1 MSRTRVL
8 PDVDAKSYVVAP
20 PHPSRRLSCS
30 QGGAYARGTALRG
43 GTDVEIVIFL
53 NCFRSFEDQKACHT
67 ETLSAIRTL
76 LQSWGGHP
84 GPGLTFEFSEPK
96 VSGVLQFRLA
106 SADQENWMDVSLLLA
121 FDVLGE
127 GPPAWSRVGGIII
140 RRKIGHCLLTFYP
153 LAV

>member
-1 MSRTRVL
+1 MAYPVHQEPLWRIVL
-8 PDVDAKSYVVAP
+8 ECAV
-20 PHPSRRLSCS
+20 LSCLSSS

-53 NCFRSFEDQKACHT
+53 NCFRSFEDQKTCHT
-67 ETLSAIRTL
+67 ETLSAMRTL

-96 VSGVLQFRLA
+96 ASGILQFRLT
-106 SADQENWMDVSLLLA
+106 SADQENWMDVSLLPA

-127 GPPAWSRVGGIII
+127 RSLAWSRVGGIII
-140 RRKIGHCLLTFYP
+140 RGKTGHYLLTFYP